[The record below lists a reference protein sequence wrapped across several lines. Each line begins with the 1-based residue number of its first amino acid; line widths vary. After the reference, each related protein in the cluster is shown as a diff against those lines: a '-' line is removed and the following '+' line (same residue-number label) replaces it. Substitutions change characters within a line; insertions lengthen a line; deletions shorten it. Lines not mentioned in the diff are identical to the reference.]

1 MSEKSEKKGIDP
13 SIWAALIGVVG
24 TIVVT
29 LITVNANKPT
39 PTPTIPPTTPVV
51 AFTDTVTSTPKPT
64 DTVPVGA
71 PTSTPAPTD
80 TPAPTA
86 TFTATAVPP
95 VPIGE
100 DWSKGCISGLW
111 QPYTSAGPVSGVVK
125 DGCYS
130 QPVNGFYA
138 GNGAMTFLYEAR
150 LSSAQVIGMFAPL
163 PATST
168 SVSVQVSLRDLTSS
182 DIWIG
187 LFSDASVDA
196 QGLLMTI
203 PTGKVDS
210 RPFIAWQMPGLNK
223 ITSTA
228 FLSQGSGYGVRFEY
242 NAGSARAVV
251 LPNVFATNTYSVP
264 SAQKWLFIGYRATNG
279 NNRIDASFF
288 NLVIGQ

>member
-1 MSEKSEKKGIDP
+1 MTEKKGIDP
-13 SIWAALIGVVG
+13 SIWAALIGVAG
-24 TIVVT
+24 TIIVT
-29 LITVNANKPT
+29 IISINANKPT
-39 PTPTIPPTTPVV
+39 PTPTAPPTTPVV
-51 AFTDTVTSTPKPT
+51 VFTDTAVPTHLPT
-64 DTVPVGA
+64 DTAAPGQ

-86 TFTATAVPP
+86 TFTATTVPP

-100 DWSKGCISGLW
+100 DWAEGCISALW
-111 QPYTSAGPVSGVVK
+111 QPYNSTGPVNGVVK

-130 QPVNGFYA
+130 QPLNGFFA
-138 GNGAMTFLYEAR
+138 SNGALTFLYDAR
-150 LSSAQVIGMFAPL
+150 LSSSQVIGMFAPL

-168 SVSVQVSLRDLTSS
+168 SVSVKVNLRDLTSS

-187 LFSDASVDA
+187 LFSDASIDS

-228 FLSQGSGYGVRFEY
+228 FLNQGSGYGVRFEF
-242 NAGSARAVV
+242 NAGTARAVV

-264 SAQKWLFIGYRATNG
+264 SAQKWLFVGFRATNG
-279 NNRIDASFF
+279 NNRIDGSFF
-288 NLVIGQ
+288 DVVIGQ